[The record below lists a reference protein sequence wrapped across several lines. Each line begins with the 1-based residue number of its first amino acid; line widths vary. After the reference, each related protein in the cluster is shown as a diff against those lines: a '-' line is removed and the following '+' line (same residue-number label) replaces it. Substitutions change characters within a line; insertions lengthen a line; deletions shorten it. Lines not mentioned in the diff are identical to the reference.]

1 MQRGNV
7 RTTNLAEVYR
17 TDEVFSRLR
26 TTDALMGKCGRCE
39 FREICGGS
47 RSRAFAATG
56 AVMASDPLCAYEPG
70 PDRQP
75 LVPGL

>member
-1 MQRGNV
+1 
-7 RTTNLAEVYR
+7 
-17 TDEVFSRLR
+17 
-26 TTDALMGKCGRCE
+26 MGKCGRCQ

-70 PDRQP
+70 ADVQP
-75 LVPGL
+75 PVAAGAA